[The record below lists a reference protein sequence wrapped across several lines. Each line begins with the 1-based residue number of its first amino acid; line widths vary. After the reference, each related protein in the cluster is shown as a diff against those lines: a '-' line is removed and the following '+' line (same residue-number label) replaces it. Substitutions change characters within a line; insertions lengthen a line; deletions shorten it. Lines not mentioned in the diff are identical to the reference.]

1 MSCKITLKII
11 VLQRY
16 DNYSSFVWLTVCID
30 LQQQEKTVVSLW
42 RRRTCIYP
50 TLCAD
55 VHSVIVCQLRVLPL
69 NRWPSPRC
77 FCCLCCYLFRG
88 HFTSG
93 LGCCREF
100 RAAFDTNDSF
110 REGFHTQNQE
120 DHWFLW
126 HVRPWKIENCSQSY
140 TYMIVA
146 LYFAFIRMSFYAK
159 YEHTF
164 TAITGSLEISQTFL
178 HRWQILVSKEI
189 CQGGQ
194 KNSLNKRYYLKNS
207 SSY

>member
-1 MSCKITLKII
+1 MITTPPSFGWLFASIC
-11 VLQRY
+11 
-16 DNYSSFVWLTVCID
+16 SSRRKQW
-30 LQQQEKTVVSLW
+30 SLSGEEGLVF
-42 RRRTCIYP
+42 IQH
-50 TLCAD
+50 CAD

-178 HRWQILVSKEI
+178 HRWQILVSKEN

-194 KNSLNKRYYLKNS
+194 KNSLNKRYYLTVLVTKIYFLKLPS
-207 SSY
+207 LFCC